1 MSAARPSLAPR
12 AALQAG
18 ALTKATLRAAALLGL
33 KDAEL
38 ARVIGVSPASLSR
51 LHRDRTIPPEGKE
64 GELAILLV
72 RLYRSLDGVLGGQ
85 QEAMR
90 RWFQAE
96 NLHLGGVPAR
106 LVQTVPGLVHVLQYL
121 DAMRAKN

>member
-1 MSAARPSLAPR
+1 MLHAT
-12 AALQAG
+12 
-18 ALTKATLRAAALLGL
+18 ALTKATLRAAALLDL
-33 KDAEL
+33 NDADL

-51 LHRDRTIPPEGKE
+51 LHRDRTIQPASKE

-85 QEAMR
+85 EAALR

-96 NLHLGGVPAR
+96 NHHLGGVPSQ
-106 LVQTVPGLVHVLQYL
+106 LVQTVQGLVHVIQYL